1 MNPSGVCSLALEF
14 HKKKIVLVRFLVP
27 PKKEAQNEHRHLKD
41 QLAIPEL
48 KQKNGRGRREKREEK
63 ERKRQAKERKKER
76 KKEGK
81 GKKEK

>member
-48 KQKNGRGRREKREEK
+48 KQKNGRGREKREEK